1 MKIIKTELNEI
12 MKTFQDMRVK
22 IVALKKTQTESE
34 KLRKSNKNLRGKLHQ
49 QITRHGRENFM
60 S

>member
-1 MKIIKTELNEI
+1 MKTIKTQLNEI
-12 MKTFQDMRVK
+12 MKTFQDMK
-22 IVALKKTQTESE
+22 AEIVALKKTQVKNE
-34 KLRKSNKNLRGKLHQ
+34 KLRKSNKNLGGMLHQ